1 MVTGAAPTLCE
12 SVRQARS
19 AAVGSPVINSGG
31 FLRTPSASKSRLVY
45 DELRSRILDGRYTA
59 GYRLVLTVLA
69 KEHGVSVVPVREA
82 VRRLQSEGL
91 VEYRHNIGA
100 QVSGVD
106 LSAYQDSME
115 SLALLEGM
123 ATALSAPRLTRSDL
137 EEATAINDEMR
148 MLLEQG
154 FDSSVY
160 RDLNGRFHT
169 VLTSA
174 CRNERILGIMRTE
187 AERANMI
194 RRSGLGF
201 SPRTS
206 SVSIA
211 QHDHLID
218 LIRDGAPTDEIEH
231 YAREHKLASMKNH
244 LPEAFTTE

>member
-1 MVTGAAPTLCE
+1 MVTGAAPTL
-12 SVRQARS
+12 RQSRREART
-19 AAVGSPVINSGG
+19 AAEGGPATTSGG
-31 FLRTPSASKSRLVY
+31 SVSTPPASKSRLVY

-59 GYRLVLTVLA
+59 GYRLVLTALA

-82 VRRLQSEGL
+82 IRRLQSEGL

-100 QVSGVD
+100 QVTGVD

-137 EEATAINDEMR
+137 EEAAAINDEMR
-148 MLLEQG
+148 ALLEHG
-154 FDSSVY
+154 FDSNAY
-160 RDLNGRFHT
+160 RHLNGRFHT

-187 AERANMI
+187 AERVNMI

-206 SVSIA
+206 GVSVA
-211 QHDHLID
+211 QHDRLID
-218 LIRDGAPTDEIEH
+218 LIRSGAPADEIEH
-231 YAREHKLASMKNH
+231 YAREHKLASMKSH
-244 LPEAFTTE
+244 LPEALTTA

>member
-1 MVTGAAPTLCE
+1 M
-12 SVRQARS
+12 
-19 AAVGSPVINSGG
+19 
-31 FLRTPSASKSRLVY
+31 
-45 DELRSRILDGRYTA
+45 
-59 GYRLVLTVLA
+59 
-69 KEHGVSVVPVREA
+69 
-82 VRRLQSEGL
+82 
-91 VEYRHNIGA
+91 
-100 QVSGVD
+100 D

-187 AERANMI
+187 AERVNMI